1 MKAGWWMVGVAAVFE
16 VLWVIGLKYAA
27 TPLMWI
33 GTLIAIV
40 VSFYFMVRA
49 GETVAVGTV
58 YTVFVGL
65 GTVGTTAVDMLVFGE
80 PFQIVKVLLIAL
92 LLAGVIGLTLIQD
105 DKKEG
110 EE

>member
-16 VLWVIGLKYAA
+16 VLWVIGLKHA
-27 TPLMWI
+27 TTSLMWV

-105 DKKEG
+105 EEKEG

>member
-1 MKAGWWMVGVAAVFE
+1 MKVGWWMVGVAAVFE
-16 VLWVIGLKYAA
+16 VLWVIGLKHAT
-27 TPLMWI
+27 TPLMWV

-80 PFQIVKVLLIAL
+80 PFQFIKVVLIGL
-92 LLAGVIGLTLIQD
+92 LLVGVIGLTLIQD

-110 EE
+110 EG

>member
-16 VLWVIGLKYAA
+16 VLWVIGLKHAT
-27 TPLMWI
+27 TPLMWV

-105 DKKEG
+105 EEKEG

>member
-16 VLWVIGLKYAA
+16 VLWVIGLKHA
-27 TPLMWI
+27 TTSLMWV

-80 PFQIVKVLLIAL
+80 PLQIVKVLLIAL

-105 DKKEG
+105 EEKEG